1 MITSNTYRNLYSLAG
16 AALSLQSSSAL
27 PTVVS
32 LVNETYDGLFSFRTG
47 LLSVTAQSSASFTL
61 SNSTFRNCISQQGA
75 CLTLT
80 GLNLFVVQNVT
91 ISDSAMFS
99 APNRT
104 ALVVSQFSKLVWE
117 LVEFVE
123 LKLMQELSDQI
134 AGRESLIVID
144 LVKGNASAISYAGI
158 IANRS

>member
-16 AALSLQSSSAL
+16 AALSLQSLGASSTL
-27 PTVVS
+27 VS

-47 LLSVTAQSSASFTL
+47 LLSVNAQPSTSLTL
-61 SNSTFRNCISQQGA
+61 SNSTFRSCIGA
-75 CLTLT
+75 CLWLT
-80 GLNLFVVQNVT
+80 GLNLFVLQNVT
-91 ISDSAMFS
+91 ISDTAMVS

-123 LKLMQELSDQI
+123 VKLMQQMSDLV
-134 AGRESLIVID
+134 AGRESLIRID
-144 LVKGNASAISYAGI
+144 QV
-158 IANRS
+158 